1 MAAFEYRAKS
11 RDGQTRSG
19 TVDAADRRAALAAV
33 GRLGLLPISVAPA
46 GAAGKA
52 GGRGAARHDRRAGAK
67 TGGSPRRDERSGAK
81 PRGGGLRLARPG
93 VMSARERLLFTSE
106 LADLLEGGM
115 TLGAALSAIARRGDG
130 AESGPEAIVAK
141 LRDSIVEGSSFS
153 DALARFPK
161 AFSPV
166 YVNMIRAGEASGALT
181 DVLRRLLAHDE
192 RTSAMRSKIVSA
204 MVYPAIVLCMG
215 VGVAIF
221 AMTYILP
228 KFQTIFDQMGPDGLP
243 PMTKALLGMNDW
255 AKANWIVVVALAA
268 GGFFLFRRWT
278 ATERGRLA
286 WDGFKLRAPLVRGI
300 VASAVYANFASTLE
314 SLMRNGVPVLRAL
327 ELTAQTVGNAVVG
340 AELLNARDR
349 VTDGTSISGPLEQG
363 GVFPPTVIDLIS
375 IGERTGDMPAAL
387 SHVAKRYES
396 ELEKNILVF
405 TTALEPIMICAVAG
419 IIGFIAVS
427 IMQAVLSV
435 TSGMNLN

>member
-1 MAAFEYRAKS
+1 MPVFTYQAKS
-11 RDGQTRSG
+11 RDGQTRTG
-19 TVDAADRRAALAAV
+19 TVDAPDRRGALAAV
-33 GRLGLLPISVAPA
+33 GRLGLLPIRVEA
-46 GAAGKA
+46 GAA
-52 GGRGAARHDRRAGAK
+52 RPAAANASRAR
-67 TGGSPRRDERSGAK
+67 SPRSK
-81 PRGGGLRLARPG
+81 GGLRLTRPG
-93 VMSARERLLFTSE
+93 AMSARERLLFTSE

-115 TLGAALSAIARRGDG
+115 TLGAALGAIARRGG
-130 AESGPEAIVAK
+130 GGGPEEIVAK

-166 YVNMIRAGEASGALT
+166 YVNMIRAGEASGALA
-181 DVLRRLLAHDE
+181 DVLRRLIEHDE
-192 RTSAMRSKIVSA
+192 RAAAMRSKITSA

-228 KFQTIFDQMGPDGLP
+228 KFQTVFDQMGPEGLP
-243 PMTKALLGMNDW
+243 PLTKALLGTSDW
-255 AKANWIVVVALAA
+255 VKANWLFVLAA
-268 GGFFLFRRWT
+268 IGAAAFGFRRWT
-278 ATERGRLA
+278 ATERGRMA
-286 WDGFKLRAPLVRGI
+286 WDGFKLRAPLVKGI
-300 VASAVYANFASTLE
+300 VASATYANFASTLE

-340 AELLNARDR
+340 AELRKARDR
-349 VTDGTSISGPLEQG
+349 VTDGTTISGPLEQG
-363 GVFPPTVIDLIS
+363 GVFPPTVIDLVS

-387 SHVAKRYES
+387 AHVAKRYES
-396 ELEKNILVF
+396 ELSKNILVF

-435 TSGMNLN
+435 TSGMNLK